1 MLECV
6 NIIKQLTNT
15 SQLTLNNNN
24 TVGAVRAQLVGGH
37 TLVLATVTGLT
48 VDDFNGDDSVS
59 VGDGIQRGIKRLA
72 RLKELMNI

>member
-1 MLECV
+1 M
-6 NIIKQLTNT
+6 TNT

-59 VGDGIQRGIKRLA
+59 VGDGVQRGVKRLA